1 MEIFHH
7 LGFCYLD
14 RERESEYL
22 LFIHIIIYLFNIKEW
37 IFIPKTAGTFKCV
50 ILINE
55 TR

>member
-1 MEIFHH
+1 MEIFPH

-22 LFIHIIIYLFNIKEW
+22 LFTHIIIYLLNIKEW
-37 IFIPKTAGTFKCV
+37 IFIPQTAGTLKCV